1 MSIFLSDGKKTT
13 LPCFTMCFAKAIP
26 WDTSD
31 MRKKMLACQIFR
43 RKCNGKTSSSTR
55 MLLFWQRHRDNAQ
68 RAFRQEWSWVRNLS
82 VRYIFSCCFIDNNAR
97 SLVASL
103 IITFAFHCKL
113 YLIHNEW
120 SRRLE
125 KIRCN
130 IKCFPTLSWPWRN
143 L

>member
-1 MSIFLSDGKKTT
+1 MILSLYCPTNFVNCQFFCRTERKPLYLV
-13 LPCFTMCFAKAIP
+13 LPCA
-26 WDTSD
+26 
-31 MRKKMLACQIFR
+31 LL
-43 RKCNGKTSSSTR
+43 KCNGTTSSSTR

-82 VRYIFSCCFIDNNAR
+82 VRYIFSCCFIDNNTC

-130 IKCFPTLSWPWRN
+130 INCFPTLSWPWRN